1 MGEGKYLLEMLK
13 YGRCLS
19 RAWKFKLQNYVITS
33 LSRIFDIIAENFSLL
48 KKQCSEILSV
58 LFTNAYLAFG
68 LITLSQKQ
76 LINL

>member
-1 MGEGKYLLEMLK
+1 MLK

-19 RAWKFKLQNYVITS
+19 RAFASPENLSYKNYVITS
-33 LSRIFDIIAENFSLL
+33 LSRIFDIVAEKFSLFE
-48 KKQCSEILSV
+48 KQCSEILSV
-58 LFTNAYLAFG
+58 LLKNAYLAFG